1 MVWNAKVTVSELNP
15 YSRTQFNCRTVMTH
29 PGARFV
35 NYNMIDSL
43 FILTNYN
50 SNMVT
55 ITLSKT
61 LEKSIIYR
69 VSVKDISE

>member
-1 MVWNAKVTVSELNP
+1 
-15 YSRTQFNCRTVMTH
+15 MTH

-61 LEKSIIYR
+61 LEKSIIYIN
-69 VSVKDISE
+69 KYIKKNLHNFQLYIGIEIKLDIFIKNL